1 MSGRLGKWIVVE
13 GIDGSGKTTQA
24 KMLATKID
32 AFYTYEPGDSLV
44 GEDVRNVL
52 LKSEKTLHP
61 LTEVFLLQADRVEHL
76 QKIIIPKLEE
86 GKNVVCDRY
95 VGSTF
100 AYQGYGR
107 GVEFDKLES
116 IVNIAISK
124 VMPDLTILYDLPSE
138 EVESRLAGRSTDRIE
153 NEGKEFR
160 KRVEQGY
167 KALSKRFGWK
177 VIDASGSID
186 EVANRTLGE
195 IKSAFGEAWIG
206 NIDG

>member
-107 GVEFDKLES
+107 GVEFDKLEHRQ
-116 IVNIAISK
+116 ADHLFRFC
-124 VMPDLTILYDLPSE
+124 PRTEILYLRFK
-138 EVESRLAGRSTDRIE
+138 RLSMD
-153 NEGKEFR
+153 F
-160 KRVEQGY
+160 
-167 KALSKRFGWK
+167 FWC
-177 VIDASGSID
+177 
-186 EVANRTLGE
+186 
-195 IKSAFGEAWIG
+195 
-206 NIDG
+206 